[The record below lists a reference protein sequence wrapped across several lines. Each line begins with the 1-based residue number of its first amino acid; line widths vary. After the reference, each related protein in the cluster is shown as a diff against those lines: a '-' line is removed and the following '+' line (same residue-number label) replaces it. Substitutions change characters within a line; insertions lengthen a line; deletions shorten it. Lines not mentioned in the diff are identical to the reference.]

1 MGRSIIISCFAVE
14 PGFTLVIHWDTL
26 PQTFLL
32 DTNECRDI
40 MCCIRW
46 GGMLLDCQQNN
57 MLLRSVSELCVFL
70 IFSRFCCNFHFWR
83 ALLKWC
89 HVFQTGTHP
98 KLTTVRNINRF
109 RTQVNWCWDT
119 FTLTNASNAFLKLLN
134 DLKWFKPSLHCR
146 PIMYCHVWLD
156 Y

>member
-1 MGRSIIISCFAVE
+1 MRRSIIISCFAVE

-70 IFSRFCCNFHFWR
+70 IFSRFCCNFHFLGGFINMLPCVSDR
-83 ALLKWC
+83 NS
-89 HVFQTGTHP
+89 P
-98 KLTTVRNINRF
+98 KAQYGEEHQSLSHSGKLMMKYF
-109 RTQVNWCWDT
+109 Y
-119 FTLTNASNAFLKLLN
+119 SNERQQCF
-134 DLKWFKPSLHCR
+134 S
-146 PIMYCHVWLD
+146 
-156 Y
+156 